1 MKNLVLSVLVAVVL
15 ALGVVLA
22 VTTRR
27 TNERQ
32 KEVQRLQA
40 ELEEKATQLEVI
52 QAEHQRA
59 EQQQKQLLQLS
70 DELAN
75 RVKVQAA
82 AAASNRPPTAAAE
95 AGGKATAD
103 KGGFGKMLAGM
114 MEDPQMKQFMRDQQ
128 KGMIDQLYSPL
139 IAQMSLSPEEA
150 ARFKDL
156 LADSMMK
163 AAEKAGSL
171 FGAATNR
178 SEAMKQIAADQ
189 KAGEEQL
196 RATLGESRYAQYQ
209 EYQQTMGERTQLNAF
224 KQQAAGM
231 QNPLTDAQTDQLL
244 QFMKEEKQSVTS
256 SMGLPSGGPGQEEA
270 NLQAMLSEDQ
280 SAKLLESQDVIN
292 QRVYDRASA
301 VLSADQLA
309 AFGKFQTNQAQM
321 MRMGMSMARKFLA
334 PEQPA
339 PAPATK

>member
-1 MKNLVLSVLVAVVL
+1 MKNAFLSLLVVVVL
-15 ALGVVLA
+15 ALGVVL
-22 VTTRR
+22 VVNTRR

-40 ELEEKATQLEVI
+40 ELEEKSAQLEAV

-75 RVKVQAA
+75 RVKAQA
-82 AAASNRPPTAAAE
+82 AAASNKVASGTAGAPEKAA
-95 AGGKATAD
+95 AD
-103 KGGFGKMLAGM
+103 KGGFGKLLSGM

-156 LADSMMK
+156 LTDNMMK

-209 EYQQTMGERTQLNAF
+209 EYQQTLGERTQLNAF

-231 QNPLTDAQTDQLL
+231 QQPLTDAQTDQLL
-244 QFMKEEKQSVTS
+244 QFMKEEKQSVTA
-256 SMGLPSGGPGQEEA
+256 SMGLPSGAPGQEEA
-270 NLQAMLSEDQ
+270 SLQAMLSEDQ

-334 PEQPA
+334 PEQPT
-339 PAPATK
+339 PAPAGQ